1 MKVTRTSCNE
11 FAGVGRAS
19 QGCAAVE
26 LKITESDNRLQELTL
41 ESGDSGRAYVDA
53 QEFTVLREHDWES

>member
-1 MKVTRTSCNE
+1 MSSLASE
-11 FAGVGRAS
+11 GSARA
-19 QGCAAVE
+19 CAAVE

-53 QEFTVLREHDWES
+53 QEFTVLREHDWKS